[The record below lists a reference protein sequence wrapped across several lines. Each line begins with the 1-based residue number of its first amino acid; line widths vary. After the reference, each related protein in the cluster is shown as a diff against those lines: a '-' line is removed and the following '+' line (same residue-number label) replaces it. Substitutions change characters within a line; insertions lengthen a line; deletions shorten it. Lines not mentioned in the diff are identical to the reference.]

1 MVATR
6 RGVRV
11 YSPTKTNSDQSSA
24 VQATPSTGR
33 RTRRTAK
40 QADSPSQHA
49 QEDETSNQPDD
60 CEGGPPLSPQ
70 SQRCS
75 MKRCSRA
82 SRLHSPEQP
91 STPMGSTH
99 EADVSDL
106 ESCCSAVS
114 DIEPQTPRTRGKR
127 RQPRP
132 ASQQEEEVSEVE
144 SCSSAVSASKGG
156 QSARRSMR
164 KKAIPESSHPAEV
177 ESCGSAV
184 SDSQRVT
191 RSQRK
196 SARTRSSAKQQT
208 DYSELSDADSC
219 TSSVSGADVSTSIT
233 GRATRSSRRTRPIP
247 MHLDEVSEGSQSPDP
262 VGRRTRAARGKAAAS
277 VVVSEPQSCESDGFE
292 SGPSMTSQRT
302 TRSRGKARSTG
313 PKATDSDSDL
323 TDVHSPLGSP
333 CSTRGRGTPCSSRT
347 GSGTS
352 SRAAPSTRLSAKSLS
367 VVLERA
373 CTPRAQDRASKVT
386 VSEAAE
392 EVGVL
397 NGSRLEST
405 VIADPEC
412 TLLEEDMT
420 LTLEEEEGVTASN
433 DVSPEEAGVIEV
445 GRRGSVTLSVTADVE
460 MDESASTLP
469 STTAAQESADTE
481 ETAKGVIV
489 ITVEDEEMDTPADS
503 QVSLSQSVT
512 VSDSPCRT
520 EEAQA
525 VGEPAM
531 TARDQQREPSAES
544 EDGDAS
550 EVALMQETVPSSQ
563 PLELPSCQ
571 SVAVTICERAVTSE
585 VTEETEEKDK
595 AMEISDVDAHPSQT
609 ERLEDTPVDGD
620 ATVETLPSGE
630 EEEEEMEVSA
640 SHGDAQQVVGSKPV
654 PPPPAEPNQVE
665 SIQVTSSKEQKVKV
679 ESCSEQQPEAS
690 VIVSQNTGMISL
702 LESSEDE
709 DEDEYVEEEEEE
721 EEEERD
727 GSGEE
732 EEEDLERMEEERAG
746 PSKKPEAAA
755 ASVDG
760 LFMIDTRPGQEADE
774 QYYQAG
780 PSEKGAGTKGEEAE
794 QEEQD
799 EEEFVDEEGDDDDE
813 DAQILFSSKNPQ
825 LKELSSRI
833 DPGLRVKEL
842 GGLYIN
848 FDGSKSKPVSSSLKK
863 LKEQKIQDEVMK
875 KSVIGPDF
883 EKKDAVPPYSES
895 KQALKLKRQAERKKT
910 TGDGWFNMKAPELTP
925 ELRGDLK
932 VLKMRGSMD
941 SKRFYKKNDRDGFP
955 KYFQVGTVV
964 DSPADFY
971 HSRIPKKA
979 RKRTMVEELLADA
992 EFRHN
997 NKKKYQQI
1005 MTDKAAKGAGKRN
1018 KKKNKFHNK

>member
-630 EEEEEMEVSA
+630 EEEEEMEV
-640 SHGDAQQVVGSKPV
+640 
-654 PPPPAEPNQVE
+654 
-665 SIQVTSSKEQKVKV
+665 TSSKEQKVKV